1 MTKIERLEKEF
12 KRLTPK
18 ERVKL
23 LEKLERNTAKD
34 NFEKMFDRIDTRVK
48 KYPPITDKEIV
59 KIVKEVR
66 RNISTGK

>member
-1 MTKIERLEKEF
+1 MTKIERLEKEI
-12 KRLTPK
+12 KSLPLK

-23 LEKLERNTAKD
+23 LEKLEKDTAQN
-34 NFEKMFDRIDTRVK
+34 NFEKMFNRIDTRVK

-66 RNISTGK
+66 RSISTGE